1 LYHAEE
7 FPFVS
12 IIARLSG
19 LALAASFFTGLLSS
33 ARAQTA
39 PQLIPY
45 TVKVVA
51 GGGTAAIAAG
61 AACPSS
67 GLTATDAFGDGCL
80 ATEIQLT
87 SPRYAIADSAGN
99 IFFSDYTASLI
110 RRIDAL
116 TGVVSLVAGGA
127 ATAPAA
133 GATCGTLVSLD
144 VRGDGCLA
152 TGVKLSHPVG
162 MAFAANGDLYFG
174 DTGLAEIRK
183 ISATAGLI
191 NPTGVISLVAGNLA
205 TTFGYTA
212 NFGTTTIN
220 AATASYLDAPYDL
233 AFDASGNL
241 YIAEEFKEALLVI
254 NTNATGST
262 TVAGVTIPAGT
273 IAKITGATSAGS
285 STCPNSPA
293 STNGCSFGLFT
304 SGAQANSSLIDAPY
318 ALGVD
323 PAGNVYFANEFEVN
337 VGKVSPAGIL
347 TNFAGIQGTVGK
359 TLKRGAAGSFGIGS
373 PFGIAVDP
381 LANVYVTDA
390 SSGVIWRIDGAG
402 QSMYPIAGG
411 AATFCA
417 ASTDAYGD
425 GCPALQAKFGSSGT
439 TFASTSGNGPGIF
452 GVNVDAYSNLLVGD
466 TVSALIRQVSSG
478 TQFGTVGLNAPTQT
492 VDIHFATSDQPSTY
506 TVLPAGNTNFTL
518 GTAACTANSDGTTDC
533 LLPITATP
541 TLLGP
546 FTGTLQVKSTLGAT
560 ASFPLSGTFVKTPAT
575 RTSVA
580 VTGAASTTCTGTT
593 TTYSTTAPLTLTAT
607 IISSGSPTGTITFF
621 ANGTQIG
628 TPQPVSTNGTATLTN
643 TFSTAG
649 TYSITAVY
657 SGDGTFTTSTSPGTS
672 ITSSAPTFAAASVA
686 SGQST
691 VVAGQTALYSFNLV
705 QSVYAGNITFACSG
719 LPSYSSCSF
728 SPATIVAN
736 GCSTTNTVAMSI
748 VTQQS
753 PPVIPASIAFGGR
766 GFWSLLGIVP
776 GVLLASLIQL
786 RRRRTSLR
794 YAQFGMAL
802 ALLLLTSGLA
812 ACGKSS
818 VVPPT
823 PSGTYT
829 VTVTA
834 TGSAGSTA
842 VFTVPLTVK

>member
-1 LYHAEE
+1 MSI
-7 FPFVS
+7 FV
-12 IIARLSG
+12 RLSG
-19 LALAASFFTGLLSS
+19 LVLAASFLTGYPATS
-33 ARAQTA
+33 AAQTA

-51 GGGTAAIAAG
+51 GGGAASIAAG

-116 TGVVSLVAGGA
+116 SGVVSLVAGGA

-133 GATCGTLVSLD
+133 GASCGTLTSLD
-144 VRGDGCLA
+144 ARGDGCLA

-183 ISATAGLI
+183 ISATAGLVS
-191 NPTGVISLVAGNLA
+191 PTGVISLVAGNLA

-241 YIAEEFKEALLVI
+241 YVAEEFKEALLVI
-254 NTNATGST
+254 NTNATTTT
-262 TVAGVTIPAGT
+262 TVTGVSIPPGT
-273 IAKITGATSAGS
+273 IAKITGATSGGS

-293 STNGCSFGLFT
+293 STNGCNFGLFT
-304 SGAQANSSLIDAPY
+304 SGASANSSLIDAPY
-318 ALGVD
+318 ALAVD
-323 PAGNVYFANEFEVN
+323 PTGNVYFANEFN
-337 VGKVSPAGIL
+337 ANIGKVSPAGIL
-347 TNFAGIQGTVGK
+347 TNYAGIQGTVGK
-359 TLKRGAAGSFGIGS
+359 VLKRGAAGSFGIGS
-373 PFGIAVDP
+373 SFGVAVDP
-381 LANVYVTDA
+381 LSNLYITDA
-390 SSGVIWRIDGAG
+390 SSGVIWRVDGAS
-402 QSMYPIAGG
+402 QLMYPIAGG
-411 AATFCA
+411 ATTFCA
-417 ASTDAYGD
+417 NATDAYGD

-439 TFASTSGNGPGIF
+439 TFASTAAPGPGIF
-452 GVNVDAYSNLLVGD
+452 GINVDAYSNLLVGD

-492 VDIHFATSDQPSTY
+492 VDIHFAVSDQPSTY
-506 TVLPAGNTNFTL
+506 TLTAGSTNFTL

-541 TLLGP
+541 STLGA

-560 ASFPLSGTFVKTPAT
+560 ASFPLSGTFVRTPAT

-580 VTGAASTTCTGTT
+580 VASTGSTACSGT
-593 TTYSTTAPLTLTAT
+593 TTYSTSAPLTLTAT
-607 IISSGSPTGTITFF
+607 IISSGTPTGTVTFF
-621 ANGTQIG
+621 ANGTQVG
-628 TPQPVSTNGTATLTN
+628 PPQPVAANGTATLTN
-643 TFSTAG
+643 TFTTAN
-649 TYSITAVY
+649 TYSITATY
-657 SGDGTFTTSTSPGTS
+657 SGDSYFTSSTSPGTS
-672 ITSSAPTFAAASVA
+672 IISSAPTFTTASVA
-686 SGQST
+686 AGQST

-705 QSVYAGNITFACSG
+705 QSVYAGSIAFTCSG
-719 LPSYSSCSF
+719 LPANSSCSF
-728 SPATIVAN
+728 SPATIVAT
-736 GCSTTNTVAMSI
+736 GCSATNTVAMSI

-753 PPVIPASIAFGGR
+753 PQVIPASFSFGAR
-766 GFWSLLGIVP
+766 GAWSLLGILP
-776 GVLLASLIQL
+776 GVFLATLIQL
-786 RRRRTSLR
+786 CRRRTSLR
-794 YAQFGMAL
+794 FAQFGMAL
-802 ALLLLTSGLA
+802 ALLLITSGLA
-812 ACGKSS
+812 ACGSS
-818 VVPPT
+818 TAIAPT

-842 VFTVPLTVK
+842 AFSVPLTVK